1 MPPVAVRAAFSH
13 ELSRPKYDRQ
23 QQVFLPEQIPNLVG
37 QCIVLLLK
45 KKAFNQCLTFTR
57 FTGKKGGG
65 GLKAAPT
72 KLSFGGHFLHLFP
85 PKCNIAENPLAAAHC
100 VVRARAYCN
109 QLPLFWPFIS
119 TLLNTI
125 LRACYC
131 APFFS
136 ILYSGASN
144 LLHF

>member
-1 MPPVAVRAAFSH
+1 MPPVRAEFSH

-85 PKCNIAENPLAAAHC
+85 PSAILQKIRRRLALCAN
-100 VVRARAYCN
+100 ARAYCN
-109 QLPLFWPFIS
+109 QLPPF
-119 TLLNTI
+119 LAFHLNSSEHHFEGML
-125 LRACYC
+125 LRA
-131 APFFS
+131 FFFD
-136 ILYSGASN
+136 IV
-144 LLHF
+144 FWCI

>member
-1 MPPVAVRAAFSH
+1 MPPVRAEFSH

-57 FTGKKGGG
+57 FTRKKVVA

-85 PKCNIAENPLAAAHC
+85 PKCNIAENPLAAAH
-100 VVRARAYCN
+100 
-109 QLPLFWPFIS
+109 
-119 TLLNTI
+119 
-125 LRACYC
+125 YC
-131 APFFS
+131 APARVLTATNCPFFGLSSQLVRAFFS